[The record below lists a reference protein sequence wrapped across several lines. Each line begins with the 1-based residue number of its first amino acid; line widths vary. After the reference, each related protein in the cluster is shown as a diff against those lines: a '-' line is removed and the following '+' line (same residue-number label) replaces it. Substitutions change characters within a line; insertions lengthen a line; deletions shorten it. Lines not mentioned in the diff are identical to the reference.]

1 MPFTVHDEAEG
12 LWVTLTGF
20 AVPYEFQEVALA
32 TAAHPDR
39 DRHRY
44 HLFDFSDIDRD
55 ALFALTEA
63 IGASHAA
70 KSREIFGDREN
81 PKFTGLISPHE
92 KMQTV
97 FRVFI
102 DSNPRPPGHVIRR
115 FTTLKQARAWLRECL
130 NGEHPENAG

>member
-1 MPFTVHDEAEG
+1 MPFTVHNEAEG

-44 HLFDFSDIDRD
+44 HLFDFSGIDHD

-63 IGASHAA
+63 IGSSHAA

-81 PKFTGLISPHE
+81 PKFTGLISPQE
-92 KMQTV
+92 KMQAV
-97 FRVFI
+97 FQVFI
-102 DSNPRPPGHVIRR
+102 DSNPRPPGHVIKR
-115 FTTLKQARAWLRECL
+115 FTTVKQARAWLRECL
-130 NGEHPENAG
+130 GEAQSKNAG

>member
-1 MPFTVHDEAEG
+1 MPYTIHDEAEG
-12 LWVTLTGF
+12 LWVALTGF

-39 DRHRY
+39 DSHRY

-63 IGASHAA
+63 IGASHAP

-81 PKFTGLISPHE
+81 PRFTGLISLHE
-92 KMQTV
+92 KMQAV
-97 FRVFI
+97 FQTYM
-102 DSNPRPPGHVIRR
+102 DGKPRPLGHVIQR
-115 FTTLKQARAWLRECL
+115 FFTLRQARAWVRERL
-130 NGEHPENAG
+130 AGDGSENAG

>member
-32 TAAHPDR
+32 TAAHPER

-44 HLFDFSDIDRD
+44 DFTDIDRD

-81 PKFTGLISPHE
+81 PKYTGLISPHE
-92 KMQTV
+92 KMQVV
-97 FRVFI
+97 FRAFI
-102 DSNPRPPGHVIRR
+102 DSNPRPPGHVIKR
-115 FTTLKQARAWLRECL
+115 FTNVKQARAWLRECL
-130 NGEHPENAG
+130 NGKHSENVD

>member
-97 FRVFI
+97 FRAFI
-102 DSNPRPPGHVIRR
+102 DSNPRPPGHEIRR
-115 FTTLKQARAWLRECL
+115 FSTLKQARAWVAERL
-130 NGEHPENAG
+130 NKEKKQSEA

>member
-1 MPFTVHDEAEG
+1 MPFTVHNEAEG

-32 TAAHPDR
+32 TATHPDR
-39 DRHRY
+39 ARHRY
-44 HLFDFSDIDRD
+44 HLLDFTDIDHD

-63 IGASHAA
+63 IGVSHAA

-97 FRVFI
+97 FQVFI
-102 DSNPRPPGHVIRR
+102 DSDPRPPGHVIQR
-115 FTTLKQARAWLRECL
+115 FTTVKQARTWIRERL
-130 NGEHPENAG
+130 AGDGSENAG

>member
-1 MPFTVHDEAEG
+1 MPYTIHDEAEG
-12 LWVTLTGF
+12 LWVTLMGF

-44 HLFDFSDIDRD
+44 HLFDFSAIDRD

-63 IGASHAA
+63 IGASHAT

-81 PKFTGLISPHE
+81 PRFTGLISPHE
-92 KMQTV
+92 KMQAV
-97 FRVFI
+97 FQSYM
-102 DSNPRPPGHVIRR
+102 DGEPRPPGHEIRR
-115 FTTLKQARAWLRECL
+115 FSALKQARAWVAERLTD
-130 NGEHPENAG
+130 NGAENAG